1 MRELILT
8 ALEFAI
14 GFVPADW
21 RAFAFTALAVVR
33 QVDWEIGDER
43 WNELSLVIAS
53 WLRDAMNASKEMDAD
68 LKRQLRVAA
77 ELYATRELRRLN
89 LLQVV

>member
-14 GFVPADW
+14 GFVPSDW
-21 RAFAFTALAVVR
+21 RAFAFTILVIVR
-33 QVDWEIGDER
+33 QAEWDVGDGR
-43 WNELSLVIAS
+43 WNELAAVVTS

-68 LKRQLRVAA
+68 LKKQLRMAA

-89 LLQVV
+89 LLQAV